1 MIFVETKNGRNI
13 ACSKITFEIK
23 QTGYWVHLWR
33 DEDGHEFE
41 YELIHIS
48 MITKVYK
55 LKED

>member
-13 ACSKITFEIK
+13 ACSKITFELK

-33 DEDGHEFE
+33 DEDEHEFE

-48 MITKVYK
+48 MITKVYR
-55 LKED
+55 EV

>member
-13 ACSKITFEIK
+13 ACSKITFERK

-55 LKED
+55 EV

>member
-1 MIFVETKNGRNI
+1 MIFVETSNGRNI
-13 ACSKITFEIK
+13 ACSKITFERK

-55 LKED
+55 EV

>member
-1 MIFVETKNGRNI
+1 MASEYYISEKEVEEGFI
-13 ACSKITFEIK
+13 ARYGK

-55 LKED
+55 EV